1 MTQFNIVTLSERPD
15 LQQALLDVQDSAWP
29 EFMRHEA
36 VSNRYWFQLLV
47 EWPQFQFA
55 LLDVEKDRVAA
66 GGHSIPLH
74 WAGDVR
80 QLPDTGWDWALQSGM
95 TQPDKNDTRN
105 VQCALSI
112 AILPE
117 YRGNG
122 LSQHMIEGMKEIGRT
137 QGLERLIAPVRPN
150 LKKLYPLIPMQNY
163 VQWTNEEGLP
173 FDAWLRAHMRSGAK
187 LVKVCPRSMTVSGV
201 VSDWEQWAGMRFPE
215 SGLYPIAGAL
225 MPLKIVLDK
234 NKGIYVEPNVWVVY
248 DLDVSHLPKTG
259 SFGVDVTPE

>member
-1 MTQFNIVTLSERPD
+1 MSKYKIVTLAERPD

-36 VSNRYWFQLLV
+36 VSNRYWFQLMV

-55 LLDVEKDRVAA
+55 LLDTEKNKVAA

-95 TQPDKNDTRN
+95 THQDENGARN

-112 AILPE
+112 AILPD
-117 YRGNG
+117 YRGCG
-122 LSQHMIEGMKEIGRT
+122 LSQRMVEGMKQIGRT
-137 QGLERLIAPVRPN
+137 QGFDHLIAPVRPN

-163 VQWTNEEGLP
+163 VQWTDEEGLP
-173 FDAWLRAHMRSGAK
+173 FDAWLRVHMRAEGK
-187 LVKVCPRSMTVSGV
+187 LVKVCPRSMAVSGTV
-201 VSDWEQWAGMRFPE
+201 QEWEEWTGIRLPE
-215 SGLYPIAGAL
+215 SGLYTIAGAL
-225 MPLKIVLDK
+225 MPLKIARDK
-234 NKGIYVEPNVWVVY
+234 NVGIYVEPNVWVVY
-248 DLDVSHLPKTG
+248 DL
-259 SFGVDVTPE
+259 